1 MHHTSSIAALL
12 AVTTVI
18 ATPAVAQ
25 TSTTFTYQG
34 ELSESGTPAEGMYEF
49 QVRLLDSIGTQIGT
63 TQTPI
68 ADVIEG
74 RFTIDLD
81 FGAGAFTA
89 DYREIEIS
97 VRSVMAGGAFTTLSP
112 NQPLTST
119 PVAQFALAGNEGPQG
134 PAGPEGPE
142 GPQGPQGNQG
152 PQGIQ
157 GEQGPAG
164 PEGPQGNQGPQ
175 GDPGTTSWSGLN
187 DIPAGFADGIDN
199 DTNTT
204 YSAGQG
210 LQLTG
215 TIFSIPTNSIT
226 AGLLATNSVGTSEI
240 ADSAVGPSQLASNTD
255 SLTKVSGGRINYGL
269 GGTTDISFPASN
281 VSIGSTIP
289 ASSPLHLWN
298 GSDAS
303 AASGGGY
310 MTIGPNTANLIFD
323 DNEIMARTF
332 SNPGTL
338 SLNADGGN
346 IILGNSTDDGSIGIG
361 TSGPSDRLHI
371 NTAAGQSA
379 LRVQQDGQTRMR
391 INANGGLS
399 LGANNT
405 TVANSNVYMSNWLG
419 IGTPTPQT
427 SIHIEVGEESDHGL
441 LIQGIENG
449 PSMMLSTRQLIADSN
464 FTFNNDFDY
473 TFRPMDFF
481 VFADRLVELDAT
493 TSITLDAGSN
503 IFLDSEAQARI
514 DGLTE
519 VELNSSASVDINAS
533 TNVDIDAGSTVFI
546 DGALVDIEGSRFNGN
561 NLSVGTTSTTFLLTV
576 NGSAGKPGG
585 GLWSVF
591 SDARLKTNINPMTG
605 SLDTLSALRPVTFN
619 YNDPNH
625 FSYAPGTIP
634 GFLAQE
640 VQQVIPQWVEQA
652 DDGYLYLNPVGYE
665 AMVVDALQEL
675 RAEKD
680 AQIAHL
686 QAQLKHQ
693 QSQNTALRDRLD
705 RLERAVLQMSE

>member
-1 MHHTSSIAALL
+1 MHHTSTIAALL
-12 AVTTVI
+12 ATTTVI

-63 TQTPI
+63 TQTPVTEVV
-68 ADVIEG
+68 DG
-74 RFTIDLD
+74 RFTINLD

-97 VRSVMAGGAFTTLSP
+97 VRSVMAGGGFTTLSP

-119 PVAQFALAGNEGPQG
+119 PVAQFALAGNEGPVG

-157 GEQGPAG
+157 GEQGPTG
-164 PEGPQGNQGPQ
+164 PEGPEGPQGPQ
-175 GDPGTTSWSGLN
+175 GDPGTTSWLGLN

-204 YSAGQG
+204 YTAGQG
-210 LQLTG
+210 LQLAG
-215 TIFSIPTNSIT
+215 TIFSIPSNSLNASLIAADSIGASELANNAVATANIIDGQVTGADIASNAITN
-226 AGLLATNSVGTSEI
+226 AKMANNSVGSNEI
-240 ADSAVGPSQLASNTD
+240 ITD
-255 SLTKVSGGRINYGL
+255 SVNASDLTRNSSSMIEVSGGLVTSTGSRIGINSTLPSDSLEIITPAGESAFRVRQN
-269 GGTTDISFPASN
+269 GTTRI
-281 VSIGSTIP
+281 
-289 ASSPLHLWN
+289 
-298 GSDAS
+298 
-303 AASGGGY
+303 
-310 MTIGPNTANLIFD
+310 
-323 DNEIMARTF
+323 
-332 SNPGTL
+332 
-338 SLNADGGN
+338 
-346 IILGNSTDDGSIGIG
+346 
-361 TSGPSDRLHI
+361 
-371 NTAAGQSA
+371 
-379 LRVQQDGQTRMR
+379 RV
-391 INANGGLS
+391 NANGGIS
-399 LGANNT
+399 LGSNNT
-405 TVANSNVYMSNWLG
+405 TVANSNVFIPESLG
-419 IGTPTPQT
+419 IGTSTPST
-427 SIHIEVGEESDHGL
+427 SLHIAVGEESSEGL
-441 LIQGIENG
+441 LIAQSGNG
-449 PSMMLSTRQLIADSN
+449 ASMMLSSRQLIADSN

-473 TFRPMDFF
+473 TFRPDDFF
-481 VFADRLVELDAT
+481 VFADRLIELDAT
-493 TSITLDAGSN
+493 TSITLDANSD
-503 IFLDSEAQARI
+503 IFLDSESKSRI
-514 DGLTE
+514 DGATE
-519 VELNSSASVDINAS
+519 VEINSSSLVDINAS
-533 TNVDIDAGSTVFI
+533 GTMDLDANFIDIDAATSV
-546 DGALVDIEGSRFNGN
+546 AIEG
-561 NLSVGTTSTTFLLTV
+561 TTFTGNDVTITDDLNV
-576 NGSAGKPGG
+576 NNDLIVSSVATIGGAKAFTFGLNVYGTAGKAGG

-591 SDARLKTNINPMTG
+591 SDARLKTNINTMTG

-680 AQIAHL
+680 AQIQQL
-686 QAQLKHQ
+686 QQENA
-693 QSQNTALRDRLD
+693 TLRARLD
-705 RLERAVLQMSE
+705 RIEQHLMSQPSN